1 MAAGVAEGAVRVA
14 AGAVRVVVLV
24 VLVSALVV
32 PAGLRPTWGAGG
44 EDFGG
49 ILGGGTECIL
59 QLFLKYFV
67 MELHQDP
74 NYCSKSRSQC
84 TRGQFFAPTLGAIF
98 SKGVYGRTCCFAVG
112 SSPSSR

>member
-1 MAAGVAEGAVRVA
+1 VRVA

-67 MELHQDP
+67 KNGIAPRSKLLLQKQVSVHQGP
-74 NYCSKSRSQC
+74 IFC
-84 TRGQFFAPTLGAIF
+84 TYSWCNIFKRGVLTATC
-98 SKGVYGRTCCFAVG
+98 GRAYKRAVTIIG
-112 SSPSSR
+112 